1 MNKLKK
7 YGVCAI
13 LTFVGLMAGLKADL
27 ILPILSNFSN
37 DLEIKDLTLI
47 APNTISRNLNGQNLI
62 ESSYTSKCNDLNN
75 FGIDLEFSLYNT
87 NEFEILIESIQIE
100 VKDYYFDKYI
110 FTGQRDKMSET
121 NYCCELNGVK
131 SSFKCFANEIPFSTI
146 KSGNFERIKL
156 NINSAVQ
163 GTYEIGVRILYR
175 GPNVTWNDETILIK
189 QKLHYYD
196 I

>member
-1 MNKLKK
+1 MKKLKK
-7 YGVCAI
+7 YGVCAV
-13 LTFVGLMAGLKADL
+13 LTFIGLLAGLNAD
-27 ILPILSNFSN
+27 IIIPIFSNFSN

-47 APNTISRNLNGQNLI
+47 APNTIKRNLNDQNLI
-62 ESSYTSKCNDLNN
+62 ESSYTSKCNDQNN

-121 NYCCELNGVK
+121 NYCCELSGVK
-131 SSFKCFANEIPFSTI
+131 SSFKCFAYQIPFSTI

-175 GPNVTWNDETILIK
+175 GHNVNWNDETIIIK